1 MVNTIKVGDLKCQH
15 DPYLKDFEAT
25 VVSVL
30 PNNILVLNDTIL
42 FPEGGGQPYDTGSI
56 TANDITVK
64 VTKVLR
70 KGFIAHHFLEK
81 ELVGIQPGDQV
92 HVKLDWN
99 RRYDHMQQHTGQH
112 LISALVKA
120 NFGWDTVSW
129 HLGSDISTLDLNT
142 KSITT
147 EELQIIEDKVNENIQ
162 KALLINLHL
171 VNKNENET
179 FRPSGKEVPEE
190 LREGTIRMIE
200 IESVDKNVCCGT
212 HLSNTSELKFLKF
225 SLVEK
230 CKGHVRLNFIIGNRI
245 LSQLS
250 ELLAREKAL
259 TNILQTNP
267 SSHAKIATGLI
278 STSKQSLKSI
288 KSYHQEIAYFLSES
302 MYNFI
307 KKEMESKNNNNGD
320 WKILRLP
327 NEDTIKLKNQESNSN
342 LNVGSF
348 EKNYKEE
355 GVFSICS
362 NDLSY
367 LEKEAKSLS
376 EIVDGKG
383 AKLNAGNDMS
393 LKMSA
398 KFGHLNLT
406 KFLLINGADPNAK
419 VVLKKNWYNYFFS
432 TRLYKLGGTLLND
445 DDNVDLNIG
454 SSNLVGRINE
464 TRNNQTETNS
474 PNVESFSNT
483 PTSPT
488 SNFNAPL
495 LPNSETVS
503 TANPQHNHILEA
515 SVLNKKKKVCQVDLL
530 LQAVQGN
537 HVHLVEILITP
548 TKKNN
553 SFDNNT
559 VQIPIRTSSLSPTS
573 SPTRIV
579 NTEGSTSLSINIGH
593 NEFSQDSQ
601 RVSSDTLQTALA
613 DAFLHNRLHMAKM
626 LIKVGGAKSNSKMIN
641 NLLQKAGA
649 WRLGCGVREKYT
661 KLLVLCIQALTE
673 ETFQRLQHSIVRAV
687 SEIGSVGALK
697 ASLERGGDINCWDG
711 LPIYSAVYS
720 GILGIYGG
728 GIIVTSD
735 PSDPNAGTS
744 VSVAELSTMAVPAI
758 AALVVMYR
766 LVPFHRLLYSLILVC
781 KEQSKRNRDRWLR
794 LESPV
799 PMNEVVVH

>member
-1 MVNTIKVGDLKCQH
+1 MKEEEIIKIKLTIEKEKKKKINGLILTNLPIEILEKIFIFSSNESLSSTCITFYNISKSLVIKCNWLLHKYGKEKV
-15 DPYLKDFEAT
+15 
-25 VVSVL
+25 
-30 PNNILVLNDTIL
+30 L
-42 FPEGGGQPYDTGSI
+42 FHCWSWKFFKQ
-56 TANDITVK
+56 VK
-64 VTKVLR
+64 VENKVFGSCYCLKKYR
-70 KGFIAHHFLEK
+70 PAS
-81 ELVGIQPGDQV
+81 
-92 HVKLDWN
+92 KLDDN
-99 RRYDHMQQHTGQH
+99 KKKNTELNNNLERDED
-112 LISALVKA
+112 LILNSK
-120 NFGWDTVSW
+120 NFDLTYIQLKEKNKKKIKILDNEEEEDSKKKNLECLKNKENKISVS
-129 HLGSDISTLDLNT
+129 SR
-142 KSITT
+142 K
-147 EELQIIEDKVNENIQ
+147 
-162 KALLINLHL
+162 
-171 VNKNENET
+171 KNYYSSSSSCSSSENEST
-179 FRPSGKEVPEE
+179 AC
-190 LREGTIRMIE
+190 LIE
-200 IESVDKNVCCGT
+200 K
-212 HLSNTSELKFLKF
+212 
-225 SLVEK
+225 
-230 CKGHVRLNFIIGNRI
+230 
-245 LSQLS
+245 
-250 ELLAREKAL
+250 
-259 TNILQTNP
+259 
-267 SSHAKIATGLI
+267 
-278 STSKQSLKSI
+278 KQ
-288 KSYHQEIAYFLSES
+288 
-302 MYNFI
+302 
-307 KKEMESKNNNNGD
+307 
-320 WKILRLP
+320 
-327 NEDTIKLKNQESNSN
+327 IKLIKY
-342 LNVGSF
+342 L
-348 EKNYKEE
+348 
-355 GVFSICS
+355 
-362 NDLSY
+362 LS
-367 LEKEAKSLS
+367 
-376 EIVDGKG
+376 KG

-454 SSNLVGRINE
+454 SSNPVGRINE